1 MWIRVVNSLVSER
14 SSRGMVRAAVGVH
27 GWCES
32 MDGGSPWMV
41 GVHGW

>member
-1 MWIRVVNSLVSER
+1 MDGR
-14 SSRGMVRAAVGVH
+14 SPWMVGVH
-27 GWCES
+27 GWWES